1 MSQNN
6 PKDVSEEMKLNPV
19 SNLSETDLKEN
30 KKAVEEEGEEE
41 EEEEED
47 EELEEVMKNIKKTSV
62 ILRLGDVI
70 VIQAATNEILN
81 NNTFLIEY
89 IDRDKIK
96 IVNAETFDKSQLRIN
111 KNGGIGDGSI
121 TKINII
127 SSNPNRG
134 YARQH
139 DLITGKW
146 INIYFGGDVPLII
159 TGQITDLEEDM
170 IEVKTMDDETIYINF
185 EYHGIPEDLPIQAFE
200 IRPPPETKGQEEEEA
215 EEAEEAEAE
224 EGEVKEGLKGIDEFE
239 NEDFSDEGS
248 EEGEIREVKKKVK
261 GVNEKGNENIQI
273 PVKNIKKNIE
283 RLIFKADD
291 VVFGEIMHVQEH
303 VEIDQDKYRFNI
315 ETQTNDLLEEMLS
328 SIPSAK
334 RTSNVLNKIHI
345 MISRFIQLRDVSSN
359 FDKNKNVTGFIQ
371 KTANDRPLAN
381 YLSDFKNNLYWIMM
395 VAKNVKKTYAL
406 DEVHGYE
413 RLNDIEVIPE
423 NTNLLEMSSLFRR
436 YKSNEGI
443 EGQNKYSGL
452 YSALN
457 PYLTPFSSENLE
469 NASAFNSENR
479 VIIEGRVNSDI
490 NAIIDNLGDF
500 QSTIVTRGQET
511 ARKFVIQKY
520 NLGLE
525 KLHVE
530 NGIFKGP
537 KMDAQRINLTS
548 NDEIAITSII
558 TLPEPTVQFSQIN
571 LPGSSL
577 LVKSNLNL
585 HFLSYWQLL
594 KQRSNVLTIEVDGL
608 DNELEFND
616 GNFVDNIKNYTL
628 NLSEFEMPGGVQLTK
643 LEVYNQFLKIIIPKI
658 IVLFNLV
665 KKYIKGKLSM
675 SNLITYLEPF
685 MIYSDD
691 LTYMNYKEL
700 DKFIKDKI
708 REYNS
713 RYVEYSRAFSVIKS
727 IQISKKHKRSKVQ
740 ASSISEILNNDPTI
754 KTSVF
759 EAYDFV
765 MQNMYPTDEL
775 YISGSEFLKKVILTD
790 YGNLYNTAVAFSN
803 LALMYPTELNPLF
816 EADKDTM
823 KSSLEKALAKDS
835 CTSYVIA
842 KKYFTRENLTDDNDK
857 IIYFDRE
864 YDTTDYDMI
873 NQQFAKERDTLT
885 PDELEIYIT
894 EQLKK
899 KYNKEERDAMYLA
912 ETLVNQVKKVIDG
925 QYAIISVEPQ
935 VAENLAELEYYIRK
949 DNTWAKAEEVDP
961 KWFIQ
966 ETDILCNI
974 NPSCIYNAKKAPEDA
989 CESITVSKETM
1000 VSTALKDV
1008 MKEFD
1013 KNYKITKNEL
1023 AAYVQKHLSYFEDT
1037 MVRLQE
1043 LNLNT
1048 FYKYNNQKYNLGLS
1062 ISEKGLDQKVSPYM
1076 KICNLI
1082 VGQSDFVKQQ
1092 TDICVFV
1099 HRFCRPGNPEMA
1111 NVNDGEMENI
1121 WWFYCKETD
1130 TKLIPAFRVLL
1141 ARTFLRNPAKYDAN
1155 MENLIKLIGEL
1166 GDNGDAWVD
1175 KHSGEVIRYI
1185 DFDVSD
1191 GYKSGFKDVNR
1202 SIMERDTNDVTIEE
1216 HNERKAKK
1224 EIRLS
1229 PEGQLVSNIVASI
1242 TSNMGINLDK
1252 SYDYIIKVV
1261 TELMSDVKVIEKEAA
1276 YKEREKEA
1284 AKKGKKLPEYML
1296 VYSSTLLYLSLG
1308 MILIAIQTSI
1318 PSIKTRKTFPGC
1330 VRSFNG
1336 FPLGG
1341 EGDDSG
1347 LNYLACVAHKFKNP
1361 HTIPWNAISK
1371 TNLEKMTS
1379 TLKSF
1384 IIKYLLTYNVVD
1396 QKIKDKVDYLL
1407 LNPDK
1412 NDIPTEHSLTRWTN
1426 FLPPLKTFHI
1436 KGLANIS
1443 EDFEEELKSDLTS
1456 GNSNQFDKLL
1466 VIQSKITQFSLAIQE
1481 DIQNIVEKKDLIMKA
1496 SGNPFMV
1503 NACCNENEYSALTAL
1518 QYFIKENPNIDINNK
1533 IVREL
1538 TSLLR
1543 SSNKLSESAIM
1554 LSEVNTKRLFPGISN
1569 DFSDEIIYRAFISLC
1584 NFQSSIPLTSDLVA
1598 ICVDK
1603 PNYLSKADSIQEKI
1617 SKLKRDERHY
1627 TKEMFLRLFQIVS
1640 RHNIINISLSYT
1652 TPSCSELL
1660 RRLLV
1665 KMDDDDEQ
1673 TVAKALRQK
1682 LDVILDTFDMSLKED
1697 TEDMKHLKNY
1707 LAKSNDNMRKE
1718 LISFIKRK
1726 AKISG
1731 SELKKLTAFL
1741 ENMSVWQIDLHRRN
1755 DDIKI
1760 SDDAMYNYINFNKN
1774 FISLFSI
1781 VFPTMILNTKATSFT
1796 SHPYWKFAQSHTI
1809 DLKDDV
1815 ESYLTGLEKFFNN
1828 NAISNVV
1835 LEVQEKCKGILLL
1848 AQVTPVQTN
1857 IKVGDQELYNV
1868 FDKRTTTLLYEYY
1881 LLQIFTEYINLTKD
1895 PAMAS
1900 QMLKAVKTGD
1910 PSLYSSDFL
1919 VEQQL
1924 KFAETEDIFLEG
1936 NVDKL
1941 QEDTAKLL
1949 ATYLSIMLQSKKSID
1964 ISYDK
1969 VDDIIFKLKEAEKYT
1984 FTDRLRDLND
1994 EQREVENVLKIYK
2007 LGLWSTGLSK
2017 GIKEYDPE
2025 NYEHEKMVS
2034 QRIAEIQNGL
2044 RKNGAIDE
2052 NMDLDLNDALE
2063 DMDAQNFADADELQM
2078 GDIGEDFDN
2087 GDPYNEENED

>member
-6 PKDVSEEMKLNPV
+6 PKDVSEKLNPV

-30 KKAVEEEGEEE
+30 KKDIVIEEE
-41 EEEEED
+41 EEEEKEG
-47 EELEEVMKNIKKTSV
+47 EEKEEEVEDIPNIKKTSV

-89 IDRDKIK
+89 IDRNKIK

-111 KNGGIGDGSI
+111 KNGVIGDGSI

-170 IEVKTMDDETIYINF
+170 IEVKTMDNETIYINF

-200 IRPPPETKGQEEEEA
+200 IRPPPESKTGVEEEEV
-215 EEAEEAEAE
+215 E
-224 EGEVKEGLKGIDEFE
+224 EGVEEVEGLKGVDDFE
-239 NEDFSDEGS
+239 NIDFSEDEP
-248 EEGEIREVKKKVK
+248 
-261 GVNEKGNENIQI
+261 EKI
-273 PVKNIKKNIE
+273 PVKDVKKNIE
-283 RLIFKADD
+283 RLIFNADD
-291 VVFGEIMHVQEH
+291 VVFGEIMHVQER
-303 VEIDQDKYRFNI
+303 VEIEQDKYRFNI
-315 ETQTNDLLEEMLS
+315 ETQSNDLLEEMLS

-334 RTSNVLNKIHI
+334 RTANVLNRIHI
-345 MISRFIQLRDVSSN
+345 MISRFIQLRETSSN

-371 KTANDRPLAN
+371 KTAADRPLAD

-395 VAKNVKKTYAL
+395 VAKNVKKTYVVDAS
-406 DEVHGYE
+406 GNYE
-413 RLNDIEVIPE
+413 RVNDIEVIPE
-423 NTNLLEMSSLFRR
+423 NTNLLEMSSLFKR

-479 VIIEGRVNSDI
+479 VIIEGRVNSNI
-490 NAIIDNLGDF
+490 NAIIDNLGELY
-500 QSTIVTRGQET
+500 STVVTRGQET
-511 ARKFVIQKY
+511 SRKFVIQKY
-520 NLGLE
+520 NLGLD

-530 NGIFKGP
+530 NGLFKGP
-537 KMDAQRINLTS
+537 KMNAQRINLTN

-558 TLPEPTVQFSQIN
+558 TLPEPAVQFSQIN

-594 KQRSNVLTIEVDGL
+594 KQKTNIVSIEIDGL

-628 NLSEFEMPGGVQLTK
+628 NLSEFELPGGVQLTK
-643 LEVYNQFLKIIIPKI
+643 LEVYNQFLKIIVPKI
-658 IVLFNLV
+658 IILFNLV

-691 LTYMNYKEL
+691 LTYMNYKEI

-713 RYVEYSRAFSVIKS
+713 RYVEYSRAFSIIKS
-727 IQISKKHKRSKVQ
+727 LKSPKNYPTTLF
-740 ASSISEILNNDPTI
+740 ENLNNDPTI
-754 KTSVF
+754 QTSVF
-759 EAYDFV
+759 DAYDYMFSK
-765 MQNMYPTDEL
+765 EL
-775 YISGSEFLKKVILTD
+775 FTSTSELLKKIIITD

-823 KSSLEKALAKDS
+823 KASLEKALDKDS

-842 KKYFTRENLTDDNDK
+842 KKYFTRENLADDNDK

-899 KYNKEERDAMYLA
+899 KYKKEERDAMYLA
-912 ETLVNQVKKVIDG
+912 ETLVNQAKKVIDG

-935 VAENLAELEYYIRK
+935 IAENLAELEYYIRQ

-989 CESITVSKETM
+989 CESTTVSKETM

-1013 KNYKITKNEL
+1013 KNYKISKDEL
-1023 AAYVQKHLSYFEDT
+1023 TTYVKKHLSYFEDT
-1037 MVRLQE
+1037 MVRLHE
-1043 LNLNT
+1043 LDLNA
-1048 FYKYNNQKYNLGLS
+1048 FYKYNNQKYKLGLS

-1092 TDICVFV
+1092 NDIVLFADK
-1099 HRFCRPGNPEMA
+1099 FCRPGDPELP

-1141 ARTFLRNPAKYDAN
+1141 ARTFVRKPEKYDAN
-1155 MENLIKLIGEL
+1155 MENIIKMIGKL

-1175 KHSGEVIRYI
+1175 EHSGEVIRYI

-1191 GYKSGFKDVNR
+1191 GYKDGFKDVNR
-1202 SIMERDTNDVTIEE
+1202 SIMERDANDVSIEV
-1216 HNERKAKK
+1216 HNDRVSKK
-1224 EIRLS
+1224 EKRLS
-1229 PEGQLVSNIVASI
+1229 PEGHLVSNIVISI

-1261 TELMSDVKVIEKEAA
+1261 TELMSDVKVIEKENA
-1276 YKEREKEA
+1276 YKEREKDA

-1318 PSIKTRKTFPGC
+1318 PSVRTRKTFPGC

-1336 FPLGG
+1336 FPLEG

-1361 HTIPWNAISK
+1361 HTVPWNAISK
-1371 TNLEKMTS
+1371 TNLEKMTA

-1384 IIKYLLTYNVVD
+1384 IAKYLLVNNDVL
-1396 QKIKDKVDYLL
+1396 QKITDKVDYLL

-1412 NDIPTEHSLTRWTN
+1412 SDIPSEHSLSYWTN
-1426 FLPPLKTFHI
+1426 FLPPLKQFHI
-1436 KGLANIS
+1436 KNLENIG
-1443 EDFEEELKSDLTS
+1443 EGFTEELKSDLTS
-1456 GNSNQFDKLL
+1456 GNSNQFSKLL

-1481 DIQNIVEKKDLIMKA
+1481 DIQKIVETKDLLMKA
-1496 SGNPFMV
+1496 SGSPFMI
-1503 NACCNENEYSALTAL
+1503 NACCNEGEYSALTAL

-1554 LSEVNTKRLFPGISN
+1554 LSEVNTKRLFPNISN

-1584 NFQSSIPLTSDLVA
+1584 NFQSSIPLTSDLLA

-1603 PNYLSKADSIQEKI
+1603 PNYLSKVDSIQEKI

-1627 TKEMFLRLFQIVS
+1627 TKDMFLRLFQIVS

-1652 TPSCSELL
+1652 TPSSSELL

-1665 KMDDDDEQ
+1665 KMDDNDEQ

-1682 LDVILDTFDMSLKED
+1682 LDALLDTFDMSLKED

-1718 LISFIKRK
+1718 IIGFIKRK

-1731 SELKKLTAFL
+1731 SDLKKLTSFL
-1741 ENMSVWQIDLHRRN
+1741 DTMSIWQIDLHRRN

-1760 SDDAMYNYINFNKN
+1760 SDDAMYNYVNFNKN
-1774 FISLFSI
+1774 FISLFST
-1781 VFPTMILNTKATSFT
+1781 VFPTIILNKKIHSFS
-1796 SHPYWKFAQSHTI
+1796 SHSYWKFAQSHTM
-1809 DLKDDV
+1809 DLKDDID
-1815 ESYLTGLEKFFNN
+1815 SYLKGLEKFFNN
-1828 NAISNVV
+1828 MAINNIV
-1835 LEVQEKCKGILLL
+1835 LEVQERCKGILLL
-1848 AQVTPVQTN
+1848 SQVTPVLTN
-1857 IKVGDQELYNV
+1857 TRVADQELYNV
-1868 FDKRTTTLLYEYY
+1868 FDKRIATLLYEYY
-1881 LLQIFTEYINLTKD
+1881 ILQVFTEYINLTKD
-1895 PAMAS
+1895 PTMTV
-1900 QMLKAVKTGD
+1900 QMLKSVKTDD

-1924 KFAETEDIFLEG
+1924 KFAETEDIFMEG

-1949 ATYLSIMLQSKKSID
+1949 TTYISIMMQSKKAID

-1984 FTDRLRDLND
+1984 FTDRLRDLDD

-2007 LGLWSTGLSK
+2007 LGVWSTGLSK
-2017 GIKEYDPE
+2017 GIREYDPE
-2025 NYEHEKMVS
+2025 NYEHEKEVS

-2052 NMDLDLNDALE
+2052 NMDINLEDALE
-2063 DMDAQNFADADELQM
+2063 DMEAQDFEDADELQM
-2078 GDIGEDFDN
+2078 ADIGEDYDN

>member
-1 MSQNN
+1 
-6 PKDVSEEMKLNPV
+6 
-19 SNLSETDLKEN
+19 
-30 KKAVEEEGEEE
+30 
-41 EEEEED
+41 
-47 EELEEVMKNIKKTSV
+47 
-62 ILRLGDVI
+62 
-70 VIQAATNEILN
+70 
-81 NNTFLIEY
+81 
-89 IDRDKIK
+89 
-96 IVNAETFDKSQLRIN
+96 
-111 KNGGIGDGSI
+111 
-121 TKINII
+121 
-127 SSNPNRG
+127 
-134 YARQH
+134 
-139 DLITGKW
+139 
-146 INIYFGGDVPLII
+146 
-159 TGQITDLEEDM
+159 M
-170 IEVKTMDDETIYINF
+170 IEVKTIDDETIYINF
-185 EYHGIPEDLPIQAFE
+185 AYHGIPEDLPIQAFE
-200 IRPPPETKGQEEEEA
+200 IRPPPESETTK
-215 EEAEEAEAE
+215 
-224 EGEVKEGLKGIDEFE
+224 ISDE
-239 NEDFSDEGS
+239 NELQDIVVSDDMREDDEGS
-248 EEGEIREVKKKVK
+248 EEGEMREDI
-261 GVNEKGNENIQI
+261 EKI
-273 PVKNIKKNIE
+273 PVKNVKKNIE
-283 RLIFKADD
+283 RLIFNADD
-291 VVFGEIMHVQEH
+291 IVFGEIMHIQER
-303 VEIDQDKYRFNI
+303 VEIEQDKYRFNI

-334 RTSNVLNKIHI
+334 RTANVLNRIHI
-345 MISRFIQLRDVSSN
+345 IISRFIQLREISSN

-371 KTANDRPLAN
+371 KTANDRPLAE

-395 VAKNVKKTYAL
+395 VAKNVKKTYVL
-406 DEVHGYE
+406 DAAGLYE
-413 RLNDIEVIPE
+413 RVNDIEVIPE

-457 PYLTPFSSENLE
+457 PYLTPFSSDNME

-479 VIIEGRVNSDI
+479 VIIEGRVNSNI
-490 NAIIDNLGDF
+490 NAIIDNLGELY
-500 QSTIVTRGQET
+500 STVVTRGQET

-520 NLGLE
+520 NLGLD

-530 NGIFKGP
+530 NGLFKGP
-537 KMDAQRINLTS
+537 KMNAQRINLTN
-548 NDEIAITSII
+548 NDEIAITSIV
-558 TLPEPTVQFSQIN
+558 TLPEPAVQFSRIN

-594 KQRSNVLTIEVDGL
+594 KQKTNIVSIEIDGL

-616 GNFVDNIKNYTL
+616 GNFVDNIKNYSL
-628 NLSEFEMPGGVQLTK
+628 NLSEFEMPGGVKLTN
-643 LEVYNQFLKIIIPKI
+643 LEIYNQFLKIIVPKI
-658 IVLFNLV
+658 IILFNLI

-713 RYVEYSRAFSVIKS
+713 KYVEYSRAFSIIKS
-727 IQISKKHKRSKVQ
+727 LRSPKILP
-740 ASSISEILNNDPTI
+740 SNIFEILNNEPVI
-754 KTSVF
+754 QTSVF
-759 EAYDFV
+759 DAYDYTFSK
-765 MQNMYPTDEL
+765 EL
-775 YISGSEFLKKVILTD
+775 YTSASELLKKIIITD

-823 KSSLEKALAKDS
+823 KASLEKALEKDS

-842 KKYFTRENLTDDNDK
+842 KKYFTRENLADDNDK

-899 KYNKEERDAMYLA
+899 KYKKVERDAMYLA
-912 ETLVNQVKKVIDG
+912 ETLVNQAKKVIDG

-935 VAENLAELEYYIRK
+935 VAENLAELEYYIRQN
-949 DNTWAKAEEVDP
+949 NTWVKAEEVDP

-974 NPSCIYNAKKAPEDA
+974 NPSCIYNTKKTPEEA
-989 CESITVSKETM
+989 CESMTVSKETM
-1000 VSTALKDV
+1000 VSTALKEV

-1013 KNYKITKNEL
+1013 KNYQISKVEL
-1023 AAYVQKHLSYFEDT
+1023 TTYVKKHLSYFEDIMT
-1037 MVRLQE
+1037 RLQE
-1043 LNLNT
+1043 LQNNN
-1048 FYKYNNQKYNLGLS
+1048 FYKYNNQKYALGLS
-1062 ISEKGLDQKVSPYM
+1062 ISEKIAEQKVSPYM

-1092 TDICVFV
+1092 TDIGIFAN
-1099 HRFCRPGNPEMA
+1099 RFCRPGNPEMP

-1141 ARTFLRNPAKYDAN
+1141 ARTFVRRPEKYNAN
-1155 MENLIKLIGEL
+1155 MENIIKLIGKL

-1175 KHSGEVIRYI
+1175 EHSGEVIRYI

-1191 GYKSGFKDVNR
+1191 GYKNGFKDINR
-1202 SIMERDTNDVTIEE
+1202 SIMERDANDVSIEE
-1216 HNERKAKK
+1216 HNDRKTKK
-1224 EIRLS
+1224 ETRLS
-1229 PEGQLVSNIVASI
+1229 PEGQLVSNIVVSI

-1261 TELMSDVKVIEKEAA
+1261 TELMNDVKVIEKEAA

-1284 AKKGKKLPEYML
+1284 AKKGKKLPDYML

-1308 MILIAIQTSI
+1308 MILISIQTSI
-1318 PSIKTRKTFPGC
+1318 PSVRTRKTFPGC
-1330 VRSFNG
+1330 VRSFSG
-1336 FPLGG
+1336 FPLEG

-1361 HTIPWNAISK
+1361 HTVPWNAISK
-1371 TNLEKMTS
+1371 TNLEKMTA

-1384 IIKYLLTYNVVD
+1384 IAKYLLVNNDVS
-1396 QKIKDKVDYLL
+1396 QKITDKVDYLL
-1407 LNPDK
+1407 LNPEK
-1412 NDIPTEHSLTRWTN
+1412 FDISSEHSLSYWTN
-1426 FLPPLKTFHI
+1426 FLPPLKQFHI
-1436 KGLANIS
+1436 KGLEDIS
-1443 EDFEEELKSDLTS
+1443 EGFKEDLKSDLIS

-1481 DIQNIVEKKDLIMKA
+1481 DIQKIVETKDLLMKA
-1496 SGNPFMV
+1496 SGQPFMI
-1503 NACCNENEYSALTAL
+1503 NACCNEGEYSALTTL
-1518 QYFIKENPNIDINNK
+1518 QYFIKDNPNIGINNQ

-1538 TSLLR
+1538 TSILR

-1554 LSEVNTKRLFPGISN
+1554 LSEVNTKRLFPDISN
-1569 DFSDEIIYRAFISLC
+1569 DFSDEIIYRSFISLC
-1584 NFQSSIPLTSDLVA
+1584 NFQSSIPLTEDLIA

-1603 PNYLSKADSIQEKI
+1603 PNYLSKVDSIQEKI
-1617 SKLKRDERHY
+1617 AKLKRDERHY
-1627 TKEMFLRLFQIVS
+1627 TKDMFLRLFQIVS
-1640 RHNIINISLSYT
+1640 RHNIINITLSYT

-1673 TVAKALRQK
+1673 TVSKSLRQK
-1682 LDVILDTFDMSLKED
+1682 LDVLLETFDMSIQED

-1718 LISFIKRK
+1718 IISFIKRK

-1731 SELKKLTAFL
+1731 SDLKKLTSFL
-1741 ENMSVWQIDLHRRN
+1741 DNMSIWQFDVHRRN

-1760 SDDAMYNYINFNKN
+1760 SDDAMYNYVNFNKN

-1781 VFPTMILNTKATSFT
+1781 VFPTMILNKKIHSFS
-1796 SHPYWKFAQSHTI
+1796 SHSYWNFAQSHTI

-1815 ESYLTGLEKFFNN
+1815 DSYLKGLEKFYGNV
-1828 NAISNVV
+1828 AINNVV

-1848 AQVTPVQTN
+1848 SQVTPVLTN
-1857 IKVGDQELYNV
+1857 TRVADQELYNV

-1881 LLQIFTEYINLTKD
+1881 ILQIFTEYVNLTKD
-1895 PAMAS
+1895 PIMAS
-1900 QMLKAVKTGD
+1900 QMLKAVKTD
-1910 PSLYSSDFL
+1910 NPSLYSSDFL

-1949 ATYLSIMLQSKKSID
+1949 TTYMSIMMQSKKSID

-1984 FTDRLRDLND
+1984 FTDRLRDLDD

-2007 LGLWSTGLSK
+2007 LGVWSTGLSK
-2017 GIKEYDPE
+2017 GIREYDPE
-2025 NYEHEKMVS
+2025 NYEHEKEVS

-2044 RKNGAIDE
+2044 RKNGTIDE
-2052 NMDLDLNDALE
+2052 NMDINLEDALE
-2063 DMDAQNFADADELQM
+2063 DMEAQNFEDADELQM
-2078 GDIGEDFDN
+2078 ADIGEDYDN